1 MKRSRK
7 HTAPLQLS
15 VIIVNYNVRE
25 FLHHALVSLQKAM
38 KGIRGEIIV
47 VDNASD
53 DGSVEMVRKRF
64 PTVHLL
70 ANKENVGF
78 ARANNLALKRTRG
91 QFLLLI
97 NPDTLV
103 QEDTLRVMLKF
114 FEENPDVGLAGCKI
128 LNPDGTFQ
136 LPCRRSFPTPWVAFT
151 KMTGLSALFPKSRL
165 FGQYNLTYLSPDES
179 YELDAV
185 SGSFMMVRREAY
197 EQVGGLD
204 EDFFMYGEDLDWCYR
219 IQQAGWKNYY
229 VHSTKII
236 HYKGESTRRSNLDE
250 IRTFYQA
257 MHLFVKKHFGKS
269 SLFSAVLRLGI
280 SVTSSIAMLKAF
292 FRTLRVAALD
302 VILVDFSI
310 LIAEFLWFGKL
321 MRLPLHAYPIVY
333 TVPAAVVVAS
343 LAAAGVYTRHRMSAS
358 RTIVATLVS
367 FVFLSALVFFFKD
380 YGFSRGVTI
389 ISGWLSLVFLPSWR
403 LLVRALGK
411 STPEG
416 RKSLFGRRSLIVGTD
431 GAAREL
437 LRRLRTRVGDGYD
450 VVGFI
455 DETRK
460 RVGEILDG
468 LPILGS
474 VENVGKVI
482 HDHRVSDVI
491 FSTQTLSYT
500 EILGVISRSRQQTV
514 NFHLVPNTL
523 EVIIGKGSVD
533 SLDELPLVQISY
545 NIEKPGN
552 RFWKRVFDIAVASL
566 LLISVYPF
574 VYFKRLL
581 RGSTSSRFIVQLPSV
596 LKGGRSLVGPPAEA
610 LTAARRKGST
620 GALLYLG
627 KPGLTGL
634 IQLQANRPLTLQEQ
648 EQYNLYYAKN
658 QSVALDIEILLKTL
672 LQRPSSP
679 PLHAA
684 NQKRPS
690 TIAASKTARRRRLQT
705 VEDSSEGKGTS
716 SWQN

>member
-1 MKRSRK
+1 VKGPRK
-7 HTAPLQLS
+7 HTVPLQLS
-15 VIIVNYNVRE
+15 VIIVNFNVRE

-64 PTVHLL
+64 PNVHLL
-70 ANKENVGF
+70 VNKENVGF
-78 ARANNLALKRTRG
+78 ARANNLALKKARG

-114 FEENPDVGLAGCKI
+114 FAENPDVGLAGCKI

-151 KMTGLSALFPKSRL
+151 KMTGLSTLFPQSRL
-165 FGQYNLTYLSPDES
+165 FGKYNLTYLSPDES

-185 SGSFMMVRREAY
+185 SGSFMMVRREVY

-269 SLFSAVLRLGI
+269 SLFSAILRLGI
-280 SVTSSIAMLKAF
+280 SVTSGLATLKAW

-302 VILVDFSI
+302 VILVDLSI
-310 LIAEFLWFGKL
+310 LIAEFLWFGTL

-333 TVPAAVVVAS
+333 TVPAAVVVAC

-389 ISGWLSLVFLPSWR
+389 ISGWLSVVFLPSWR

-416 RKSLFGRRSLIVGTD
+416 RRSLFGRRSLIVGTD

-455 DETRK
+455 DETRR
-460 RVGEILDG
+460 RVGEVLDG

-474 VENVGKVI
+474 VENIGKVI

-552 RFWKRVFDIAVASL
+552 RFWKRLFDITVASL

-574 VYFKRLL
+574 VYFRRLA
-581 RGSTSSRFIVQLPSV
+581 RGLTSSRFIVELPSV
-596 LKGGRSLVGPPAEA
+596 LKGERSLVGPPPEA
-610 LTAARRKGST
+610 LTAARRNGST
-620 GALLYLG
+620 GTLLYLG

-634 IQLQANRPLTLQEQ
+634 IQLQAHRPLTLQEQ

-672 LQRPSSP
+672 LQRPPSP

-684 NQKRPS
+684 NQDRPG
-690 TIAASKTARRRRLQT
+690 TASARKSARRSS
-705 VEDSSEGKGTS
+705 DSVRQTS
-716 SWQN
+716 SI